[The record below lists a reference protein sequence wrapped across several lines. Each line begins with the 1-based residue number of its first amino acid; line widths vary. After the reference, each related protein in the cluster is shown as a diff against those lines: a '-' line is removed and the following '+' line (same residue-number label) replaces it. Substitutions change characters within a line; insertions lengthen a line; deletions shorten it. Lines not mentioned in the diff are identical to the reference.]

1 MLGIK
6 NKIKS
11 LFYAQQFPVF
21 KQTDRFDCGPTC
33 LRMLAK
39 FYGKNFSMEY
49 LRYQCKIGPN
59 GVSAKN
65 LIAAGERL
73 GFHIIPA
80 LIDYETLA
88 VEAPLPCIVYWR
100 DRHFVIVYKIKKD
113 KVYVADPVYGRIVYK
128 KKEFIKAWQN
138 SSRADGSEGG
148 MTILLEPTASFY
160 QQEEDEPATGLAIIL
175 PYLSAHKKYIVQ
187 VFIGVLVGMVVQL
200 IIPFVT
206 QALVDKGINYG
217 DLQFVYIL
225 LLAQLVL
232 FLSASFL
239 NIVRSWLLLYIG
251 ARTSMLITS
260 DYLTKLLKK
269 SVAFF
274 DGKTPGD
281 ILQRINESNRLENF
295 LNAAP
300 GQIFSYVNAFVF
312 LFILAY
318 YSLIILG
325 IFTVGIIAYTAWVWF
340 FMKRREELDFKRFD
354 ASSSINSTLI
364 QTVNGIQEVKVN
376 ASENRHIWSWE
387 KNRVQYYKNAV
398 STLKL
403 GLFQSIGGDII
414 NQLKNIA
421 ITFTAALLVIEGKIT
436 LGTMLAIQ
444 YIVGQVNTPLL
455 SLIGFFRLVQD
466 ARLSVERFE
475 EIEFVSPEE
484 AVLNAP
490 NLLTLPQKSED
501 IIVENLNFSY
511 SGSANDFVLKNINLK
526 IPKGKTTAI
535 VGTSGGGK
543 TTLIKLL
550 LKLYLPTEG
559 AVKIGSTNL
568 NHIDTQSWRSLCG
581 TVLQDGYIFS
591 DNITNNITE
600 SAPNEMVDTEQLLKA
615 VQLANIE
622 ELINS
627 LPSGFNSMVGPAG
640 STGRTLS
647 GGQRQRLLI
656 ARAIYKNP
664 EFLFFDEA
672 TSALDANNER
682 IIIDNLNAFCQGKTV
697 VVIAHRLSTVKNA
710 DQIVVLDQGSIQEVG
725 THETLISNKGYYY
738 QLIKNQLELGN

>member
-490 NLLTLPQKSED
+490 NLLALPKKSED

-710 DQIVVLDQGSIQEVG
+710 DQIVVLDQGSVQEVG

>member
-1 MLGIK
+1 MRQFFKNIRDSIK
-6 NKIKS
+6 VNN
-11 LFYAQQFPVF
+11 FPVYI
-21 KQTDRFDCGPTC
+21 QTDRFDCGPTC

-39 FYGKNFSMEY
+39 FYGKHYSLEH
-49 LRYQCKIGPN
+49 LRYQCKIGPD
-59 GVSAKN
+59 GVAAKN
-65 LIAAGERL
+65 LIKAGENL

-88 VEAPLPCIVYWR
+88 QEAPLPCIVYWR
-100 DRHFVIVYKIKKD
+100 DRHFVIVYKIARG
-113 KVYVADPVYGRIVYK
+113 KVYVADPVYGRIVYSA
-128 KKEFIKAWQN
+128 KEFIIAWQN
-138 SSRADGSEGG
+138 SIKADGSDGG
-148 MTILLEPTASFY
+148 MTILLEPTADFY
-160 QQEEDEPATGLAIIL
+160 THEEDEKPSGLGIIQ
-175 PYLSAHKKYIVQ
+175 PYLKGHKKYITQ
-187 VFIGVLVGMVVQL
+187 VFIGVMVGMVVQL
-200 IIPFVT
+200 IVPFVT

-232 FLSASFL
+232 FLSGSFL

-269 SVAFF
+269 SVSFF

-295 LNAAP
+295 LNEAP
-300 GQIFSYVNAFVF
+300 GQIFSYVNALVF
-312 LFILAY
+312 LLILAY
-318 YSLIILG
+318 YSTLILG
-325 IFTVGIIAYTAWVWF
+325 IFTVGILFYTGWVWF
-340 FMKRREELDFKRFD
+340 FMKKREELDFKRFD
-354 ASSSINSTLI
+354 ASSNINSALI

-376 ASENRHIWSWE
+376 ASESRHIWSWE
-387 KNRVQYYKNAV
+387 RNRVQYYKNAV
-398 STLKL
+398 ATLKL
-403 GLFQSIGGDII
+403 GLFQTIGGDVI

-421 ITFTAALLVIEGKIT
+421 ITFTAALLVIEGEIT

-455 SLIGFFRLVQD
+455 RLVDFFRLVQD
-466 ARLSVERFE
+466 AKLSVERFG
-475 EIEFVSPEE
+475 EIEFVSKEE
-484 AVLNAP
+484 ALLNEK
-490 NLLTLPQKSED
+490 NLIELPPQSED
-501 IIVENLNFSY
+501 IVLDNLNFAYNGSPDSY
-511 SGSANDFVLKNINLK
+511 VLRNINLT

-559 AVKIGSTNL
+559 SIKIKNTNL
-568 NHIDTQSWRSLCG
+568 NHIDSDSWRSLCG

-600 SAPNEMVDTEQLLKA
+600 SASAEPVDVERLLEA
-615 VQLANIE
+615 VRIANIE
-622 ELINS
+622 ELINA

-640 STGRTLS
+640 SSGRTLS

-656 ARAIYKNP
+656 ARAVYKNP

-682 IIIDNLNAFCQGKTV
+682 IIVDNLNTFCEGKTV

-710 DQIVVLDQGSIQEVG
+710 DQIVVLDQGTIKEVG
-725 THETLISNKGYYY
+725 THEALIADKGYYY

>member
-1 MLGIK
+1 MRKIVK
-6 NKIKS
+6 KIKES
-11 LFYAQQFPVF
+11 IVPSKFPVF
-21 KQTDRFDCGPTC
+21 IQTDRFDCGPTC

-39 FYGKNFSMEY
+39 FYGKNYSMEH
-49 LRYQCKIGPN
+49 LRYQCKIGPD
-59 GVSAKN
+59 GVAAKN
-65 LIAAGERL
+65 LIAAGENL

-80 LIDYETLA
+80 LIDFDTLA
-88 VEAPLPCIVYWR
+88 EEAPLPCIVYWR
-100 DRHFVIVYKIKKD
+100 DRHFVIVYKIKRGKI
-113 KVYVADPVYGRIVYK
+113 YVADPLHGRIVYT
-128 KKEFIKAWQN
+128 KKEFVKAWQN
-138 SSRADGSEGG
+138 SARADGEDGG
-148 MTILLEPTASFY
+148 MTILLEPTAEFY
-160 QQEEDEPATGLAIIL
+160 THEDDEKSSGLRIIL
-175 PYLSAHKKYIVQ
+175 PYLTTHRKYIAQ
-187 VFIGVLVGMVVQL
+187 VFIGVMVGMVVQL

-217 DLQFVYIL
+217 DLDFVYIL
-225 LLAQLVL
+225 LTAQLVL
-232 FLSASFL
+232 FLSGSFL

-269 SVAFF
+269 SVSFF

-281 ILQRINESNRLENF
+281 ILQRINESNRLESF
-295 LNAAP
+295 LNEAP
-300 GQIFSYVNAFVF
+300 AQIFSYVNALVF
-312 LFILAY
+312 LLILAY
-318 YSLIILG
+318 YSTLILG
-325 IFTVGIIAYTAWVWF
+325 IFTVGILAYTGWVWF

-354 ASSSINSTLI
+354 ASSNINSTLI

-376 ASENRHIWSWE
+376 ASESRHIWSWE

-403 GLFQSIGGDII
+403 GLFQTIGGDII

-421 ITFTAALLVIEGKIT
+421 ITFTAALLVIEGEIT

-455 SLIGFFRLVQD
+455 RLVDFFRLVQD
-466 ARLSVERFE
+466 AKLSVERFE
-475 EIEFVSPEE
+475 EIEFVSKEE
-484 AVLNAP
+484 ALLNERD
-490 NLLTLPQKSED
+490 LLVLPQKSED
-501 IIVENLNFSY
+501 IILKDVNFSY
-511 SGSANDFVLKNINLK
+511 SGSVDDLVLRDINLT

-559 AVKIGSTNL
+559 SLNIGNANL
-568 NHIDTQSWRSLCG
+568 NHVDTESWRSLCG

-591 DNITNNITE
+591 DNITSNITE
-600 SAPNEMVDTEQLLKA
+600 SASGKPVDTERLLEA
-615 VQLANIE
+615 VRIANIE
-622 ELINS
+622 ELINK

-640 STGRTLS
+640 SSGRTLS

-656 ARAIYKNP
+656 ARAVYKNP

-682 IIIDNLNAFCQGKTV
+682 IIVDNLDAFCEGKTV

-710 DQIVVLDQGSIQEVG
+710 DQIVVLDQGTIKELG
-725 THETLISNKGYYY
+725 THEDLIADKGYYY

>member
-1 MLGIK
+1 MLNFFQTIK
-6 NKIKS
+6 DNLK
-11 LFYAQQFPVF
+11 LRQFPVF
-21 KQTDRFDCGPTC
+21 RQTDRFDCGPTC
-33 LRMLAK
+33 LRMLTK
-39 FYGKNFSMEY
+39 FYGKNYSMEH
-49 LRYQCKIGPN
+49 LRYQCKIGPD
-59 GVSAKN
+59 GVAAKN

-80 LIDYETLA
+80 LIDYDTLA
-88 VEAPLPCIVYWR
+88 IEAPLPCIVYWR
-100 DRHFVIVYKIKKD
+100 DRHFVIVYNIKGQ
-113 KVYVADPVYGRIVYK
+113 KVYVADPLHGRITYT
-128 KKEFIKAWQN
+128 KEEFVKAWQN
-138 SSRADGSEGG
+138 SARADGTDGG
-148 MTILLEPTASFY
+148 MTILLEPTAKFY
-160 QQEEDEPATGLAIIL
+160 EQEGDEQPSGLCIIA
-175 PYLSAHKKYIVQ
+175 PYLKRHHRYITQ
-187 VFIGVLVGMVVQL
+187 VFIGVAVGMVVQL

-217 DLQFVYIL
+217 DLDFVYIL
-225 LLAQLVL
+225 LIAQLTL
-232 FLSASFL
+232 FLSGSFL
-239 NIVRSWLLLYIG
+239 NIIRSWLLLYIG

-260 DYLTKLLKK
+260 DYLTKLLRK

-295 LNAAP
+295 LNQAP
-300 GQIFSYVNAFVF
+300 GQLFSYVNALVF

-318 YSLIILG
+318 YSLKILA
-325 IFTVGIIAYTAWVWF
+325 IFLVGIVAYTAWVWF

-354 ASSSINSTLI
+354 ASANINSTLI

-376 ASENRHIWSWE
+376 ASESKHIWSWE

-403 GLFQSIGGDII
+403 GLFQTIGGDVI

-421 ITFTAALLVIEGKIT
+421 ITFTAALLVIDGEIT
-436 LGTMLAIQ
+436 LGTLLAIQ

-455 SLIGFFRLVQD
+455 RLVGFFRLIQD
-466 ARLSVERFE
+466 ARLSIERFE
-475 EIEFVSPEE
+475 EIDFTSKEE
-484 AVLNAP
+484 TMLNAP
-490 NLLTLPQKSED
+490 QLLELPKQADD
-501 IIVENLNFSY
+501 IVVENLNFSY
-511 SGSANDFVLKNINLK
+511 SGSSDDLVLRDINLT

-535 VGTSGGGK
+535 VGNSGGGK

-559 AVKIGSTNL
+559 SIKVGTTNL
-568 NHIDTQSWRSLCG
+568 NHIDTQSWRALCG
-581 TVLQDGYIFS
+581 TVLQEGYIFS
-591 DNITNNITE
+591 DNITSNITE
-600 SAPNEMVDTEQLLKA
+600 SASSEPVDTHRLLESVKI
-615 VQLANIE
+615 ANIE
-622 ELINS
+622 ELINQ
-627 LPSGFNSMVGPAG
+627 LPSGFNSMIGPAG
-640 STGRTLS
+640 SSGRTLS

-656 ARAIYKNP
+656 ARAVYKDP

-682 IIIDNLNAFCQGKTV
+682 IIVENLDRFCEGKTV

-710 DQIVVLDQGSIQEVG
+710 DQIVVLDQGTIKEVG
-725 THETLISNKGYYY
+725 THEALITTKGYYY

>member
-1 MLGIK
+1 MRQFFKHIQDSVGI
-6 NKIKS
+6 NN
-11 LFYAQQFPVF
+11 FPVF
-21 KQTDRFDCGPTC
+21 RQTDRFDCGPTC

-39 FYGKNFSMEY
+39 FYGKNYSMEH
-49 LRYQCKIGPN
+49 LRYECKIGPD
-59 GVSAKN
+59 GVAAKN
-65 LIAAGERL
+65 LIAAGENL
-73 GFHIIPA
+73 GFHLIPA
-80 LIDYETLA
+80 LIDFETLA

-100 DRHFVIVYKIKKD
+100 DRHFVIVYKIKGNN
-113 KVYVADPVYGRIVYK
+113 VYVADPLHGRIKYG
-128 KKEFIKAWQN
+128 KEEFVKAWQN
-138 SSRADGSEGG
+138 SARADGTDGG
-148 MTILLEPTASFY
+148 MTILLEPTANFY
-160 QQEEDEPATGLAIIL
+160 EQEGDEKPKGLKIIL
-175 PYLSAHKKYIVQ
+175 PYLRSHKKYIAQ

-200 IIPFVT
+200 IIPFIT

-225 LLAQLVL
+225 LIAQLVL
-232 FLSASFL
+232 FLSGSFL

-260 DYLTKLLKK
+260 DYLTKLLRK
-269 SVAFF
+269 SVSFF

-281 ILQRINESNRLENF
+281 ILQRINESNRLERF
-295 LNAAP
+295 LNQVP
-300 GQIFSYVNAFVF
+300 GQVFSYVNAFVF

-318 YSLIILG
+318 YSLKILA
-325 IFTVGIIAYTAWVWF
+325 IFTVGIAAYTAWVWF

-354 ASSSINSTLI
+354 ASANINSTLI

-376 ASENRHIWSWE
+376 ASESRHIWSWE
-387 KNRVQYYKNAV
+387 KSRVQYYKNAV

-421 ITFTAALLVIEGKIT
+421 ITFTAALLVIEGEIT
-436 LGTMLAIQ
+436 LGTLLAIQ
-444 YIVGQVNTPLL
+444 YIVGQVNAPLL
-455 SLIGFFRLVQD
+455 GLVGFFRLVQD
-466 ARLSVERFE
+466 AKLSVERFE
-475 EIEFVSPEE
+475 EIDFVSEE
-484 AVLNAP
+484 EEVLNER
-490 NLLTLPQKSED
+490 NLLTLPKQSDD
-501 IIVENLNFSY
+501 IVVENLHFSY
-511 SGSANDFVLKNINLK
+511 SGSTDDLVLHNINLT

-535 VGTSGGGK
+535 VGNSGGGK

-559 AVKIGSTNL
+559 SIKIANTNL
-568 NHIDTQSWRSLCG
+568 NHIDTENWRSLCG
-581 TVLQDGYIFS
+581 TVLQEGYIFS

-600 SAPNEMVDTEQLLKA
+600 SASGEPVDTPRLLESVK
-615 VQLANIE
+615 VANIE
-622 ELINS
+622 ELINK
-627 LPSGFNSMVGPAG
+627 LPSGFNSMIGPAG
-640 STGRTLS
+640 SSGRTLS

-656 ARAIYKNP
+656 ARAVYKDP

-682 IIIDNLNAFCQGKTV
+682 IIVENLDAFCEGKTV

-710 DQIVVLDQGSIQEVG
+710 DQIVVLDQGTIKEIG
-725 THETLISNKGYYY
+725 NHGDLIANKGYYY

>member
-1 MLGIK
+1 M
-6 NKIKS
+6 KIKE
-11 LFYAQQFPVF
+11 LFFPNTFPVY

-49 LRYQCKIGPN
+49 LRYQCKISPD

-88 VEAPLPCIVYWR
+88 VEAPLPCLVYWR
-100 DRHFVIVYKIKKD
+100 DRHFVIIYKIKRD
-113 KVYVADPVYGRIVYK
+113 KVYVADPSYGLVTYT

-138 SSRADGSEGG
+138 SSKADGTDGG
-148 MTILLEPTASFY
+148 MTILLEPTADFY
-160 QQEEDEPATGLAIIL
+160 TQEDDEKQKGLKIIS
-175 PYLSAHKKYIVQ
+175 PYLTTHKKHITQ

-217 DLQFVYIL
+217 DLHFVYIL

-251 ARTSMLITS
+251 SRTSMLITS
-260 DYLTKLLKK
+260 DYLTKLLRK

-281 ILQRINESNRLENF
+281 ILQRINESNRLESF

-300 GQIFSYVNAFVF
+300 SQIFSYVNALIF

-318 YSLIILG
+318 YSLTILG
-325 IFTVGIIAYTAWVWF
+325 IFVVGIIAYTTWVWF
-340 FMKRREELDFKRFD
+340 FMKQREELDFKRFD
-354 ASSSINSTLI
+354 ASSNINSALI

-376 ASENRHIWSWE
+376 GSENRHIWNWE
-387 KNRVQYYKNAV
+387 KNRVMHYKNAV
-398 STLKL
+398 STLRL
-403 GLFQSIGGDII
+403 GLFQSIGGDVI

-421 ITFTAALLVIEGKIT
+421 ITFTSALLVIEGQIT

-444 YIVGQVNTPLL
+444 YIVGQVDAPLL
-455 SLIGFFRLVQD
+455 SLISFFRLVQD
-466 ARLSVERFE
+466 AKLSIERFE
-475 EIEFVSPEE
+475 EIEFVTKEE
-484 AVLNAP
+484 AILNEQSLLVLP
-490 NLLTLPQKSED
+490 SQPDDIVIENLDFSYEASED
-501 IIVENLNFSY
+501 SL
-511 SGSANDFVLKNINLK
+511 VLKNINLR

-535 VGTSGGGK
+535 VGNSGGGK
-543 TTLIKLL
+543 TTLVKVL
-550 LKLYLPTEG
+550 LKLYLPTKG
-559 AVKIGSTNL
+559 SIKIGNTNL
-568 NHIDTQSWRSLCG
+568 NHINTQNWRSLCG

-600 SAPNEMVDTEQLLKA
+600 SSPNDVVDTERLLASVK
-615 VQLANIE
+615 LANIE

-640 STGRTLS
+640 SSGRTLS

-656 ARAIYKNP
+656 ARAVYKNP

-682 IIIDNLNAFCQGKTV
+682 VIVDNLDQFCEGKTV

-710 DQIVVLDQGSIQEVG
+710 DQIVVLDEGTIKEIG
-725 THETLISNKGYYY
+725 THETLIANKGYYY

>member
-1 MLGIK
+1 MLAIIK
-6 NKIKS
+6 KIKE
-11 LFYAQQFPVF
+11 LIFPHKFPVF

-33 LRMLAK
+33 LKILAK
-39 FYGKNFSMEY
+39 FYGKNFSMEH
-49 LRYQCKIGPN
+49 LRYQCKIGPD

-65 LIAAGERL
+65 LIAAGESL

-100 DRHFVIVYKIKKD
+100 DRHFVIVYKIKRGKI
-113 KVYVADPVYGRIVYK
+113 YVADPIYGRIVYK
-128 KKEFIKAWQN
+128 KKEFVKAWQN
-138 SSRADGSEGG
+138 SSRADGTDGG
-148 MTILLEPTASFY
+148 MTILLEPTADFY
-160 QQEEDEPATGLAIIL
+160 KQEDDEKSGGLGIVL
-175 PYLSAHKKYIVQ
+175 PYLSAHKKYILQ

-206 QALVDKGINYG
+206 QALVDKGINYS
-217 DLQFVYIL
+217 DIEFVYIL

-281 ILQRINESNRLENF
+281 ILQRINESNRLESF
-295 LNAAP
+295 LNTAP
-300 GQIFSYVNAFVF
+300 GQIFSYVNALVF

-325 IFTVGIIAYTAWVWF
+325 IFTLGIIAYTAWIWF

-354 ASSSINSTLI
+354 ASSNINSTLI

-376 ASENRHIWSWE
+376 ASETRHIWSWE
-387 KNRVQYYKNAV
+387 KSRVQYYKNAV

-455 SLIGFFRLVQD
+455 SLVGFFRLVQD
-466 ARLSVERFE
+466 AKLSVERFE
-475 EIEFVSPEE
+475 EIEYVSKEE
-484 AVLNAP
+484 AILNEK
-490 NLLTLPQKSED
+490 NLLTLPPKTDD
-501 IIVENLNFSY
+501 IIIEQLNFSY
-511 SGSANDFVLKNINLK
+511 SGGQEDLILKDINLR

-535 VGTSGGGK
+535 VGNSGGGK

-550 LKLYLPTEG
+550 LKLYLPTDG
-559 AVKIGSTNL
+559 AIKIGATNL
-568 NHIDTQSWRSLCG
+568 NHIDTQNWRSLCG

-600 SAPNEMVDTEQLLKA
+600 SAPNEVVNTERLLEA
-615 VQLANIE
+615 VKLANIE
-622 ELINS
+622 ALINS

-640 STGRTLS
+640 SSGRTLS

-656 ARAIYKNP
+656 ARAVYKNP

-682 IIIDNLNAFCQGKTV
+682 IIIDNLDQFCEGKTV

-710 DQIVVLDQGSIQEVG
+710 DQIVVLDQGEIKEIG
-725 THETLISNKGYYY
+725 THEGLIANKGYYY

>member
-1 MLGIK
+1 MPSIK

>member
-725 THETLISNKGYYY
+725 THEILISNKGYYY

>member
-1 MLGIK
+1 MIM
-6 NKIKS
+6 KIKE
-11 LFYAQQFPVF
+11 LFFPNTFPVY

-49 LRYQCKIGPN
+49 LRYQCKISPD

-88 VEAPLPCIVYWR
+88 VEAPLPCLVYWR
-100 DRHFVIVYKIKKD
+100 DRHFVIIYKIKRD
-113 KVYVADPVYGRIVYK
+113 KVYVADPSYGLVTYT

-138 SSRADGSEGG
+138 SSKADGTDGG
-148 MTILLEPTASFY
+148 MTILLEPTADFY
-160 QQEEDEPATGLAIIL
+160 TQEDDEKQKGLKIIS
-175 PYLSAHKKYIVQ
+175 PYLTTHKKHITQ

-217 DLQFVYIL
+217 DLHFVYIL

-251 ARTSMLITS
+251 SRTSMLITS
-260 DYLTKLLKK
+260 DYLTKLLRK

-281 ILQRINESNRLENF
+281 ILQRINESNRLESF

-300 GQIFSYVNAFVF
+300 SQIFSYVNALIF

-318 YSLIILG
+318 YSLTILG
-325 IFTVGIIAYTAWVWF
+325 IFVVGIIAYTTWVWF
-340 FMKRREELDFKRFD
+340 FMKQREELDFKRFD
-354 ASSSINSTLI
+354 ASSNINSALI

-376 ASENRHIWSWE
+376 GSENRHIWNWE
-387 KNRVQYYKNAV
+387 KNRVMHYKNAV
-398 STLKL
+398 STLRL
-403 GLFQSIGGDII
+403 GLFQSIGGDVI

-421 ITFTAALLVIEGKIT
+421 ITFTSALLVIEGQIT

-444 YIVGQVNTPLL
+444 YIVGQVDAPLL
-455 SLIGFFRLVQD
+455 SLISFFRLVQD
-466 ARLSVERFE
+466 AKLSIERFE
-475 EIEFVSPEE
+475 EIEFVTKEE
-484 AVLNAP
+484 AILNEQSLLVLP
-490 NLLTLPQKSED
+490 SQPDDIVIENLDFSYEASED
-501 IIVENLNFSY
+501 SL
-511 SGSANDFVLKNINLK
+511 VLKNINLR

-535 VGTSGGGK
+535 VGNSGGGK
-543 TTLIKLL
+543 TTLVKVL
-550 LKLYLPTEG
+550 LKLYLPTKG
-559 AVKIGSTNL
+559 SIKIGNTNL
-568 NHIDTQSWRSLCG
+568 NHINTQNWRSLCG

-600 SAPNEMVDTEQLLKA
+600 SSPNDVVDTERLLASVK
-615 VQLANIE
+615 LANIE

-640 STGRTLS
+640 SSGRTLS

-656 ARAIYKNP
+656 ARAVYKNP

-682 IIIDNLNAFCQGKTV
+682 VIVDNLDQFCEGKTV

-710 DQIVVLDQGSIQEVG
+710 DQIVVLDEGTIKEIG
-725 THETLISNKGYYY
+725 THETLIANKGYYY

>member
-1 MLGIK
+1 MRQFFR
-6 NKIKS
+6 KITDSIGVSK
-11 LFYAQQFPVF
+11 FPVF
-21 KQTDRFDCGPTC
+21 RQTDRFDCGPTC

-39 FYGKNFSMEY
+39 YYGRHYSMEH
-49 LRYQCKIGPN
+49 LRYQCKIGPD
-59 GVSAKN
+59 GVAAKN
-65 LIAAGERL
+65 LIAAGENL

-80 LIDYETLA
+80 LIDFDTLA
-88 VEAPLPCIVYWR
+88 QEAPLPCIVYWR
-100 DRHFVIVYKIKKD
+100 DRHFVIVYKIKNN
-113 KVYVADPVYGRIVYK
+113 KVHVADPLHGRIIYS
-128 KKEFIKAWQN
+128 KEEFVKAWQN
-138 SSRADGSEGG
+138 SARADGTDGG
-148 MTILLEPTASFY
+148 MTILLEPTAAFY
-160 QQEEDEPATGLAIIL
+160 AQEGDEKPSGLKIIL
-175 PYLSAHKKYIVQ
+175 PYLTSHKKYIVQ
-187 VFIGVLVGMVVQL
+187 VFIGVFVGMIVQL

-232 FLSASFL
+232 FLSGSFL
-239 NIVRSWLLLYIG
+239 NIIRSWLLLYIG

-260 DYLTKLLKK
+260 DYLSKLLRK
-269 SVAFF
+269 SVSFF

-295 LNAAP
+295 LNQAP
-300 GQIFSYVNAFVF
+300 GQIFSYVNALVF

-318 YSLIILG
+318 YSFLILG
-325 IFTVGIIAYTAWVWF
+325 IFTVGIVAYTAWVWF

-354 ASSSINSTLI
+354 ASSNINSTLI

-403 GLFQSIGGDII
+403 GLFQTIGGDII

-421 ITFTAALLVIEGKIT
+421 ITFTAALLVIEGEIT

-455 SLIGFFRLVQD
+455 RLVEFFRLVQD
-466 ARLSVERFE
+466 AQLSVERFE
-475 EIEFVSPEE
+475 EIEFVSKEE
-484 AVLNAP
+484 ALLHEQ
-490 NLLTLPQKSED
+490 NLLELPKQAAD
-501 IIVENLNFSY
+501 IVLEHVHFSY
-511 SGSANDFVLKNINLK
+511 SGSSDDLVLRDINLT
-526 IPKGKTTAI
+526 IPQGKTTAI
-535 VGTSGGGK
+535 VGNSGGGK

-559 AVKIGSTNL
+559 SININKANL
-568 NHIDTQSWRSLCG
+568 NHIDTQNWRALCG

-591 DNITNNITE
+591 DNITSNITE
-600 SAPNEMVDTEQLLKA
+600 SASGEPVDTARLLEA
-615 VQLANIE
+615 VKVANIE
-622 ELINS
+622 ELINK

-640 STGRTLS
+640 SSGRTLS

-656 ARAIYKNP
+656 ARAVYKDP

-672 TSALDANNER
+672 TSALDANNEK
-682 IIIDNLNAFCQGKTV
+682 IIVENLDAFCEGKTV

-710 DQIVVLDQGSIQEVG
+710 DQIVVLDEGTIKEVG
-725 THETLISNKGYYY
+725 THEDLVAEKGYYY

>member
-710 DQIVVLDQGSIQEVG
+710 DQIVVLDQGSVQEVG